1 VIAVATDD
9 GYVKLYTEATGRQE
23 AQLRGHEDSV
33 QDVVFDYNSRMIVS
47 VGSDASIIIWQ

>member
-1 VIAVATDD
+1 MIAVATDD